1 MIITDLQKQLEEAYT
16 IRNLNNISLTL
27 INLYKNQQYS
37 ILQKIG
43 EIISDFVDVEISTEG
58 KGFSKLI
65 MLYHPD
71 RSNYYLKEIKR
82 LVEENNFDGLLEF
95 SHILKLERIEEI
107 SNSLNSYEDID
118 YSPVYDWDIETDG
131 FTIIHDNDKKQ
142 AKSTSKSPI
151 EYDFYNAIKMRQY
164 GHLDVEFPSYYLE
177 DIDEFELSSCYIN
190 DLDGVQFCIHAKTMD
205 LSDNMIVDLSPING
219 LERLEELNL
228 ADNLIGDIDALGN
241 LVKLKSVNL
250 SNNRIEDIS
259 PLLELENLEYVDL
272 TGNPIVSE
280 QMKMLS
286 DLEIKVD
293 F

>member
-1 MIITDLQKQLEEAYT
+1 MIISDLQKQLEEAYT

-43 EIISDFVDVEISTEG
+43 EIISDFVNVEISTEG

-82 LVEENNFDGLLEF
+82 LVDENNFDGLLEF
-95 SHILKLERIEEI
+95 SHILKLERIDEI

-142 AKSTSKSPI
+142 AKTTSKKTI

-164 GHLDVEFPSYYLE
+164 GHVDVEFPSYYLE

-272 TGNPIVSE
+272 TGNPILSE
-280 QMKMLS
+280 QMKMLT

-293 F
+293 Y